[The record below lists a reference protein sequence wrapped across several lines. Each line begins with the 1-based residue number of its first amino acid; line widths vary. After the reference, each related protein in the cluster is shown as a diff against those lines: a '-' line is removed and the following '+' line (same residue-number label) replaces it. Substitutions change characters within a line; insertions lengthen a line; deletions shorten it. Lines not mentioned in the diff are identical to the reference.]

1 VWDLDAPAQSLDYVD
16 DAAKAAVIAA
26 SSILLQ
32 NWSAEDLESADLQPQ
47 IAQIL
52 AAAQAAV
59 DVRNGRVVLGHLP
72 SFEAR
77 PFSHDGRSLLYLPDR
92 KNVAVVDPA
101 TLKERFRLFGHT
113 DAIMWAETSPDDK
126 VVATSSWDR
135 TVRIW
140 SMGTGEAIRVL
151 AGATGQSWAG
161 AFSPDGEFI
170 AAGAGD
176 QMVRVWCVDTG
187 ELLHTLS
194 GFTGWIR
201 SLAFSLDGL
210 QLAAGAAGGTLRV
223 FDLKSGECAQSW
235 QIDVETDRSARSFLE
250 VCGVRYTSRGD
261 LFFCST
267 EGRIFGYR
275 ASQNFKWEFF
285 QPDSRGSSSRSIAIS
300 ADGSKLIAGLG
311 SNIGIWNID

>member
-1 VWDLDAPAQSLDYVD
+1 M
-16 DAAKAAVIAA
+16 
-26 SSILLQ
+26 
-32 NWSAEDLESADLQPQ
+32 
-47 IAQIL
+47 L
-52 AAAQAAV
+52 AAGVGDETHVYDTATGRLLHTLRGHAGYTVENLEFQPGGRRLAAGST
-59 DVRNGRVVLGHLP
+59 RIASQRR
-72 SFEAR
+72 E
-77 PFSHDGRSLLYLPDR
+77 SLT
-92 KNVAVVDPA
+92 VSVVDPA

-176 QMVRVWCVDTG
+176 QMVRIWRVDTG

-210 QLAAGAAGGTLRV
+210 QLATGAAGGTLRV

-250 VCGVRYTSRGD
+250 VHGVRYTSRGD

-275 ASQNFKWEFF
+275 ASQNLKWEFF

-300 ADGSKLIAGLG
+300 ADGSKLIAALG
-311 SNIGIWNID
+311 SNIRTWNID

>member
-1 VWDLDAPAQSLDYVD
+1 
-16 DAAKAAVIAA
+16 
-26 SSILLQ
+26 
-32 NWSAEDLESADLQPQ
+32 
-47 IAQIL
+47 
-52 AAAQAAV
+52 
-59 DVRNGRVVLGHLP
+59 
-72 SFEAR
+72 
-77 PFSHDGRSLLYLPDR
+77 
-92 KNVAVVDPA
+92 
-101 TLKERFRLFGHT
+101 
-113 DAIMWAETSPDDK
+113 
-126 VVATSSWDR
+126 
-135 TVRIW
+135 
-140 SMGTGEAIRVL
+140 MGTGEAIRIL
-151 AGATGQSWAG
+151 AGATVQSWAG

-176 QMVRVWCVDTG
+176 QMVRIWRVDTG

-285 QPDSRGSSSRSIAIS
+285 QPDSKGSSSRSIAIS
-300 ADGSKLIAGLG
+300 ADGSKLIAALG